1 VSWILL
7 PLSIGW
13 GESQG
18 EGSVQ
23 LHRYAENKNN
33 NPAKNMKPIILIAL
47 ALAVTGTFSLA
58 AAETEQGFTPL
69 MDGKTFDGWKMAE
82 ENKDTWK
89 IVDGAFVANG
99 PRCHLYYV
107 GDGKPFKNFHLKAEV
122 MTEPNSNGGIYF
134 HTKYQSEGWP
144 KGGFEC
150 QVNNTHS
157 DWIKT
162 GSLYGIANTGLT
174 AAQDKKWWTQEILV
188 EGNKVTVSVDGKKV
202 LQYVEPASAQ
212 AGNEFARKLGE
223 GTFALQG
230 HDPGSTIRY
239 KNIRVKR
246 LD

>member
-1 VSWILL
+1 MKRIL
-7 PLSIGW
+7 
-13 GESQG
+13 
-18 EGSVQ
+18 
-23 LHRYAENKNN
+23 
-33 NPAKNMKPIILIAL
+33 LIAL
-47 ALAVTGTFSLA
+47 ALTVTSAVHLN
-58 AAETEQGFTPL
+58 AAEKTEDGFTPL

-82 ENKDTWK
+82 ENKGTWK
-89 IVDGAFVANG
+89 TMDGAFVANG
-99 PRCHLYYV
+99 PRCHLYYE
-107 GDGKPFKNFHLKAEV
+107 GDGKPFKNFHLKVEV

-134 HTKYQSEGWP
+134 HTKYQPDNWP

-162 GSLYGIANTGLT
+162 GSLYGICNTGLT
-174 AAQDKKWWTQEILV
+174 AAQDKKWWTQEIIV
-188 EGNKVTVSVDGKKV
+188 QGNSVTVMVDGKKV
-202 LQYVEPASAQ
+202 LQYVEPAGAQ
-212 AGNEFARKLGE
+212 AGNDFRRKLGE